1 MKTIKKKIKD
11 EAAKIAR
18 AKERVEARNNRKL
31 RALEQALEIQASNE
45 VDKEEKLEAIFK
57 AKN

>member
-31 RALEQALEIQASNE
+31 RALE
-45 VDKEEKLEAIFK
+45 
-57 AKN
+57 